1 MCICIQVWFY
11 TLNINIPNKGNKS
24 NNILYNITYINIC
37 DETINNTGYSMLLC
51 YKYGCPTKTQ
61 ADPCPPRKGCQD
73 SGPLVVRGGL
83 TE

>member
-1 MCICIQVWFY
+1 MCIQVWLY

-24 NNILYNITYINIC
+24 NNILYNSTYINIW
-37 DETINNTGYSMLLC
+37 DETINNTGYSMLLY
-51 YKYGCPTKTQ
+51 YKYGCPTKTK

-73 SGPLVVRGGL
+73 SGPLVVCGGL